1 MGDINMWES
10 GPKKCANPGAQW
22 ANRPDQP
29 VSCSHLTVT
38 SYEDRTCVSHEASL
52 TAGRVHIHRTQRPSD
67 IHSTLHT
74 PEAGLQHVAGRPV
87 SGIISMPVW
96 LTNIENR
103 SKRHHVAN
111 LNCTV
116 PATGPVALCGR
127 SSENVWEVIIVSLA
141 HQRRCSRRKMRWTA
155 KEWVSSLSRALLAII
170 LPGNCC

>member
-1 MGDINMWES
+1 MDQ
-10 GPKKCANPGAQW
+10 KKCANPGAQW
-22 ANRPDQP
+22 ANQPDQP

-116 PATGPVALCGR
+116 LYLLRDQWRSAVVAVKMF
-127 SSENVWEVIIVSLA
+127 EEVIIVSLA
-141 HQRRCSRRKMRWTA
+141 HQRRCSRRKMR
-155 KEWVSSLSRALLAII
+155 
-170 LPGNCC
+170 